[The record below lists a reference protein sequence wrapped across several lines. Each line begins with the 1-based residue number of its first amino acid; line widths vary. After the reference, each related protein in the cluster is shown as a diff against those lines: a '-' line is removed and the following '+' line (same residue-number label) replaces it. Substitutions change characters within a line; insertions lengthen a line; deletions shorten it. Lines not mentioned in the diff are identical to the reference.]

1 MVGQEKQS
9 DSALHVSHPPAGW
22 PGLLSGQG
30 GGARGSSSIL
40 VLCRLLFIMATNISW
55 AISKGRVRM
64 GRCYSVPE
72 PRDEYREGLR
82 FGTIIVSVCHT
93 GRLLRAPGRGLT
105 QVIREAS
112 LRRHPRRFWKAK
124 SEFASGEG
132 TWEFFHARE

>member
-1 MVGQEKQS
+1 
-9 DSALHVSHPPAGW
+9 
-22 PGLLSGQG
+22 
-30 GGARGSSSIL
+30 
-40 VLCRLLFIMATNISW
+40 
-55 AISKGRVRM
+55 M

-124 SEFASGEG
+124 SICK
-132 TWEFFHARE
+132 WRREVGVFPCQGIAHTKSRDRRLLSSEHLETQGLGRK

>member
-72 PRDEYREGLR
+72 PRDEYREG
-82 FGTIIVSVCHT
+82 
-93 GRLLRAPGRGLT
+93 
-105 QVIREAS
+105 
-112 LRRHPRRFWKAK
+112 
-124 SEFASGEG
+124 
-132 TWEFFHARE
+132 